1 LILAALKN
9 GWSELFSVI
18 MANLT
23 HIVKLHTD
31 CDPFFARALW
41 NKDQRGVDVLLLQ
54 KDKAW
59 KIVLKSNDMEAVAK
73 KLQVEENEAT
83 TWMRE
88 AFMNGGSSKHF
99 FTIYDG
105 DNYLVWKRASD
116 SPESR
121 MRLRLGSF
129 PMTEANDLDA
139 ARVEFMDCAVEAAAG
154 KGGKDEALEA
164 RHDKL
169 KEELRKCQEA
179 LKDMAE
185 SKEELETK
193 LYEQFLP
200 ILQSKQDKI
209 RELKGMGR
217 VKKENDE
224 DSYGSS
230 TDVDEKTE
238 EA

>member
-1 LILAALKN
+1 MGTSAHRLRFRNRENKEDEMDPAQLSSLSIFRLPFRYVGISELLAAIYLT
-9 GWSELFSVI
+9 FMVSVQNSSFI
-18 MANLT
+18 SSSS
-23 HIVKLHTD
+23 K
-31 CDPFFARALW
+31 
-41 NKDQRGVDVLLLQ
+41 
-54 KDKAW
+54 
-59 KIVLKSNDMEAVAK
+59 
-73 KLQVEENEAT
+73 VEENEAT